1 MEEVCSFPPTKM
13 PLPKPSS
20 ERTRASFSAM
30 TRWMG
35 KMIKAD
41 TDKCKFLDFMIAKAV
56 EKCGNKLFYH
66 NYQHMMDVVINS
78 TILTCMWIS
87 EGRLGDYGANASDV
101 LLSMALAAAFHDTV
115 MEHRSA
121 PGQSEELSAQFL
133 RETYSLY
140 LCLRPDLAA
149 NRFCADP
156 VEVAY
161 GLISYTVP
169 NIRTELRSR
178 LDAFPLPVSDQ
189 DSRHRLSLQLGAIL
203 ADADVMES
211 LCLPFKNAV
220 GITRRVKKELW
231 DHNIDAELTLR
242 GFYSSVTPEGFISE
256 PGQHLQ
262 EIFRYNRDLCVKRDL
277 MPYS

>member
-1 MEEVCSFPPTKM
+1 
-13 PLPKPSS
+13 
-20 ERTRASFSAM
+20 
-30 TRWMG
+30 
-35 KMIKAD
+35 MIKAD
-41 TDKCKFLDFMIAKAV
+41 TDKCKFLDFMIAKAL
-56 EKCGNKLFYH
+56 EKCGNTLFYH

-87 EGRLGDYGANASDV
+87 EGRLGDDDANASDV

-178 LDAFPLPVSDQ
+178 LDAFPPPFRIRTD
-189 DSRHRLSLQLGAIL
+189 AI
-203 ADADVMES
+203 DFPCNSEPS
-211 LCLPFKNAV
+211 S
-220 GITRRVKKELW
+220 
-231 DHNIDAELTLR
+231 LTLMSWNPSAYLLR
-242 GFYSSVTPEGFISE
+242 TPWGS
-256 PGQHLQ
+256 PVG
-262 EIFRYNRDLCVKRDL
+262 
-277 MPYS
+277 